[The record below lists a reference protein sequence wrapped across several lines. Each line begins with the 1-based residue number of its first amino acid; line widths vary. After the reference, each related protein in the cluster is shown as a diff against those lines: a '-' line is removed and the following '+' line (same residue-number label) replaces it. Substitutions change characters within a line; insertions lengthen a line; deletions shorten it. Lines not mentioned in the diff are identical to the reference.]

1 MSATS
6 AHSHCL
12 APQHWTSNVV
22 MQSIHLLHDANFH
35 LSLLVLWFPNYISS
49 SLISIL
55 CQLVLLQLHDVVLL
69 WCLYQWPAHSCFVS
83 SNSLSFFRLFQ
94 LQTSRPLFFF
104 FFFRFYFILFFM
116 TVLYS
121 RKIKMS
127 QNYFSNYF
135 VILIFLIWMGVS
147 A

>member
-104 FFFRFYFILFFM
+104 FFRFYFILFFM

-135 VILIFLIWMGVS
+135 VILLFLIWMGVS